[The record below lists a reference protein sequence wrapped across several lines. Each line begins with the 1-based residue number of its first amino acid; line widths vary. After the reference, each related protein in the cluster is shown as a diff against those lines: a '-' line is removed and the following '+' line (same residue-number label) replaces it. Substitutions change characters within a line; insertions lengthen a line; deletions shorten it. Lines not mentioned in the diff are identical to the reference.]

1 MIIILNAIFYVL
13 VTIIILIF
21 VGVYCTIVKTHFA
34 YMVNNIRH
42 INMIHRLLTVKKHHK
57 IIIHT
62 IIFLEVNRI
71 QPDSTVKK

>member
-13 VTIIILIF
+13 VTIIILI

-34 YMVNNIRH
+34 YMVNNSRH
-42 INMIHRLLTVKKHHK
+42 INMIHRLLTVKKHQK

-62 IIFLEVNRI
+62 IIFLEGNRI

>member
-13 VTIIILIF
+13 VTIIILI
-21 VGVYCTIVKTHFA
+21 VGVYCTIVNTHFA
-34 YMVNNIRH
+34 YMVNNSRH
-42 INMIHRLLTVKKHHK
+42 RNMIHRLLTVKKHHK